1 MSFGIGFLD
10 TVIDS
15 LISDV
20 GDSKRCISSMSLC
33 TFEASSAAGVTV
45 ETILIASVVTLA
57 SILIGTVFLF
67 LFSQQSYMQVTNLK
81 SIQRF
86 I

>member
-1 MSFGIGFLD
+1 M
-10 TVIDS
+10 T
-15 LISDV
+15 
-20 GDSKRCISSMSLC
+20 LC

-45 ETILIASVVTLA
+45 ETILIALGVTLA

-67 LFSQQSYMQVTNLK
+67 LFSQRSYMQVTNLN